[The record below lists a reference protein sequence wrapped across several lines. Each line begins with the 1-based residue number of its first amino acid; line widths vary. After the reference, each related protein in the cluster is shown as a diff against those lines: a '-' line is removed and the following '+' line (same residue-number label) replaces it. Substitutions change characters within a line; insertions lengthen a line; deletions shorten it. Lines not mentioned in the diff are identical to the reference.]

1 MRMGL
6 ADDGEKV
13 TSSERTRGRDGGR
26 QLRAQRERTLIV
38 VFHRRRRRR
47 RDCRRSAEE
56 TVPND
61 RSGREP
67 RTEWHTTGR
76 RGTRL
81 RAHYFGT
88 STASAAQNE
97 TRCTQPPIS
106 CPFPTYRWQLCI
118 RKGGNI
124 WAGTGARKPSAQP
137 HVICIASKQSWIT

>member
-1 MRMGL
+1 MRMRL

-26 QLRAQRERTLIV
+26 QLRAQRERALIV

-61 RSGREP
+61 CSGREP

-76 RGTRL
+76 QGARL
-81 RAHYFGT
+81 RAHYFRT

-97 TRCTQPPIS
+97 TRWAQPPS
-106 CPFPTYRWQLCI
+106 PAPFPLICDSSIYEKEVTSGRAQ
-118 RKGGNI
+118 
-124 WAGTGARKPSAQP
+124 ARGKPAHNHTWSALRLNNP
-137 HVICIASKQSWIT
+137 E